1 MSTKNNTFLLSIVL
15 GILFSNVLIGQNAKT
30 VFDKNEFSAGQA
42 LFTAGQ
48 DASICSEDEFITEGR
63 NNSCAISMWQSNGDG
78 FFENSNDPETTYI
91 PGEQDIINGKVTLSL
106 FIFPLGGGG
115 IELIYD
121 DMQLYIGKCTAS
133 NQL

>member
-1 MSTKNNTFLLSIVL
+1 MSTKNNTFLLSIIL
-15 GILFSNVLIGQNAKT
+15 GILFSNVLIGQNAKIA
-30 VFDKNEFSAGQA
+30 FNENEFTTGQA

-78 FFENSNDPETTYI
+78 YFENSNDPETIYI

-106 FIFPLGGGG
+106 FIIPLGGGG
-115 IELIYD
+115 NELIYD
-121 DMQLYIGKCTAS
+121 NMLLYIGKCSVS